1 MYKLNFKEEY
11 CMDLNR
17 RQLLRMTSLLGFIA
31 AGSIFGSLNVF
42 ASEWKAKTFEA
53 KNLEDALK
61 ELGVDKYTISNEVS
75 VNSAEIAENGAVVPV
90 SISSNIP
97 NTEYMAILVEKNPS
111 PLSIAFNIPEGT
123 DASITTR
130 VKMGGTSRVLAIVK
144 ADGKWFA
151 ASKEIKVTLGG
162 CGG

>member
-1 MYKLNFKEEY
+1 MNQS
-11 CMDLNR
+11 R
-17 RQLLRMTSLLGFIA
+17 RDVLRSMSLLGLVL
-31 AGSIFGSLNVF
+31 SSSVFGSLNVF
-42 ASEWKAKTFEA
+42 GAEWKAKNFEA
-53 KNLEDALK
+53 KNLSDALK
-61 ELGVDKYTISNEVS
+61 ELGVDKYTMSSDVA

-97 NTEYMAILVEKNPS
+97 NTEYMAILVEKNPN
-111 PLSIAFNIPEGT
+111 PLAVAFNVPEGT
-123 DASITTR
+123 DAAITTR
-130 VKMGGTSRVLAIVK
+130 VKMGGTSNVYAIVR